1 MAKKSSTR
9 STKKKT
15 TTKKKGSRTRKT
27 SSTNSSP
34 AKVAIRPEHL
44 EAAGIRNLDADSLL
58 AKLPDIPKGQKVD
71 AQKRKHRFIEILAT
85 TGNVSYAANAAGW
98 RSRNTAY
105 AQKEKDEEFAKLW
118 EEAIEISMDA
128 LEMEA
133 RTRALGWD
141 EPIVNKEGVVV
152 GHRRVF
158 SDKMMEILLKAH
170 RPEKYREKFEHDH
183 KVGGGVIVMPAP
195 MSEEDWEARV
205 LESQRPHR
213 EAIEHDG

>member
-1 MAKKSSTR
+1 MAKVTSTP
-9 STKKKT
+9 STKKATKKKT
-15 TTKKKGSRTRKT
+15 TKRSSR
-27 SSTNSSP
+27 SST
-34 AKVAIRPEHL
+34 KVEIRPEHL

-58 AKLPDIPKGQKVD
+58 AKLPQIPKGQKVD

-105 AQKEKDEEFAKLW
+105 AQKEKDPDFAKLW

-133 RTRALGWD
+133 RSRALGWN
-141 EPIVNKEGVVV
+141 EPIINKEGEVV

-183 KVGGGVIVMPAP
+183 KVGGGIILMPQP
-195 MSEEDWEARV
+195 MQESEWEDKI
-205 LESQRPHR
+205 LEQQREHR
-213 EAIEHDG
+213 EALEHDG